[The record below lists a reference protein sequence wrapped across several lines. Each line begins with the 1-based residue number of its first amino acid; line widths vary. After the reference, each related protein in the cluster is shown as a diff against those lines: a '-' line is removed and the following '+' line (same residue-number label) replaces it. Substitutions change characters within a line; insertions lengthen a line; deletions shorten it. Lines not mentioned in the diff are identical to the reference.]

1 MSEKPK
7 LIDENEL
14 AYFAL
19 SLMKKNNIT
28 QLVVTKNN
36 LYTGIIH
43 LHDLLKEKIN

>member
-1 MSEKPK
+1 MSNKPK
-7 LIDENEL
+7 LIDESQL

-19 SLMKKNNIT
+19 NLMKENSIT

-36 LYTGIIH
+36 VYNGIIH